1 MNIKKFSI
9 CAIIIM
15 SVIVVSCVVCC
26 FIKIPSSF
34 NFTAEPTSITVY
46 DYSQSSTGKTVTK
59 TNTNAEDY
67 EKLFNEFKNLTN
79 LSVFQRIISGANIY
93 EKPSQD
99 IKQEKPTWPTVK
111 GGNVTI
117 ELLFKEKQSQV
128 VYVDGYSKQIDFL
141 GLAMVVSSN
150 PFVHEVSLYYKTT
163 TSGTY
168 ASSPILIQM
177 DTNELNKIIKY
188 MDWSK

>member
-1 MNIKKFSI
+1 MNIKRFSI

-15 SVIVVSCVVCC
+15 SLIVVGCVVCC

-34 NFTAEPTSITVY
+34 EFTAEPTSITVY
-46 DYSQSSTGKTVTK
+46 DYNQSSTGITTTK
-59 TNTNAEDY
+59 TNTNSKDY
-67 EKLFNEFKNLTN
+67 ERIFESFKQTTN

-93 EKPSQD
+93 EKASQD
-99 IKQEKPTWPTVK
+99 IKQEKPTWSTVK

-117 ELLFKEKQSQV
+117 ELLFKEKQSQI
-128 VYVDGYSKQIDFL
+128 VYVDGYSKQIDFY
-141 GLAMVVSSN
+141 GLAMVVSSS

-168 ASSPILIQM
+168 TSSPILIQM
-177 DTNELNKIIKY
+177 DTNELNKLIKS
-188 MDWSK
+188 MKWN